1 MALRIWVRVFFLL
14 GGDDGDWVF
23 LEGDN
28 NLVLSET
35 ICFFFF
41 ISGMSGDWVRLCCVA
56 LSDCKFDGF
65 YLVP

>member
-1 MALRIWVRVFFLL
+1 M
-14 GGDDGDWVF
+14 
-23 LEGDN
+23 
-28 NLVLSET
+28 VLSET

>member
-28 NLVLSET
+28 SHGT
-35 ICFFFF
+35 F
-41 ISGMSGDWVRLCCVA
+41 
-56 LSDCKFDGF
+56 
-65 YLVP
+65 